1 VRISRVIS
9 AAVLLLLATA
19 AGAQD
24 FGETVQIDVIEV
36 PVTVVDRDG
45 RTVRGLTKANFEL
58 YDDGK
63 RIPIEY
69 FEAVDIA
76 RVTANADKAEVPLP
90 PVSTR
95 NFLLLFDLEN
105 SAPGVI
111 ARAQQAAK
119 QFLAGDLMPHDVVA
133 AGIFTAERGV
143 QLLTSFS
150 SDRTLIARAV
160 DSLEQPQRFRIA
172 DPLMLSAL
180 PEPLRAEQ
188 HEQIRSIAA
197 LRANDTEK
205 RARLRVLVNQ
215 LGRVAHVLNRLHGQK
230 QVILLS
236 EGFDARIVLGREDL
250 QSNESREEIDQVFR
264 GEGYR
269 VDNDQRFGNSA
280 SRRDVEEMAELFRH
294 ADVVLHAIDIAGL
307 RSDVDASDGYRRSS
321 NEALSLLTTPT
332 GGTVFKNVND
342 LAENF
347 SRMLRQQEVVYVLG
361 FNAPDTGKPGRFHT
375 LKVKTVDAKVARV
388 AHRSGYF
395 EVKPDLTELEKTL
408 TLAEIIVGDIPIDDV
423 ELRMTTSPMPGPNGK
438 ARIPVVIEIPG
449 PDLLSEITGSTATAT
464 LFLYAFDKD
473 GRVVDHLQQRIALD
487 LAQAGESIRT
497 SGIRYYGSL
506 RAQAG
511 EYAIKAMVRVEESGR
526 IGFTRTDVPVPAF
539 DRATVLPPLL
549 FVEPQKWVML
559 TGASRGD
566 EFPYPFAA
574 GDDQYVPRSNPAL
587 DADGEYTLALFLYQI
602 PIEGLG
608 LEPAVTSLD
617 GTRHAADVAL
627 LGRTSADEH
636 GGTKLLFSFRPK
648 GLASGEYELQL
659 SVKAQDGAASKVSM
673 PFLLR

>member
-1 VRISRVIS
+1 MNSSRVVT
-9 AAVLLLLATA
+9 AAILLLLAAA

-45 RTVRGLTKANFEL
+45 HTVRGLTKANFEL

-63 RIPIEY
+63 RVPIDY

-76 RVTANADKAEVPLP
+76 RVTAGAERSESPLP

-105 SAPGVI
+105 SEPGAI
-111 ARAQQAAK
+111 GRAQQAAK
-119 QFLAGDLMPHDVVA
+119 QFLEGGLTPHDLVA
-133 AGIFTAERGV
+133 VGIFTAERGA

-150 SDRTLIARAV
+150 TDRNLIARAIGAL
-160 DSLEQPQRFRIA
+160 DDPQQFRIA

-180 PEPLRAEQ
+180 PLEQGARVMDVLQLRDEQ
-188 HEQIRSIAA
+188 TRNAA
-197 LRANDTEK
+197 SSRASDGEK
-205 RARLRVLVNQ
+205 RARLRVQLNQ

-236 EGFDARIVLGREDL
+236 EGFDARVVLGREEL
-250 QSNESREEIDQVFR
+250 QSQESRDEIDQVFR
-264 GEGYR
+264 GEAYK
-269 VDNDQRFGNSA
+269 VDSDQRFGNVSA
-280 SRRDVEEMAELFRH
+280 RRDVDEMAELFRRS
-294 ADVVLHAIDIAGL
+294 DVVLHAIDIAGL
-307 RSDVDASDGYRRSS
+307 RSDVDASEGYRRSS
-321 NEALSLLTTPT
+321 NESLSLLTAPT

-347 SRMLRQQEVVYVLG
+347 SRMLRQQEVVYVIG
-361 FNAPDTGKPGRFHT
+361 FNARDTGKPGRFHT

-395 EVKPDLTELEKTL
+395 ETRPDLTELEKTL

-449 PDLLSEITGSTATAT
+449 PDLLSEIKGSTATAT
-464 LFLYAFDKD
+464 LFLYAFDKEN
-473 GRVVDHLQQRIALD
+473 RVVDHLQQRIALD

-497 SGIRYYGSL
+497 SGIRYYGTL

-539 DRATVLPPLL
+539 DRA
-549 FVEPQKWVML
+549 
-559 TGASRGD
+559 
-566 EFPYPFAA
+566 
-574 GDDQYVPRSNPAL
+574 
-587 DADGEYTLALFLYQI
+587 
-602 PIEGLG
+602 
-608 LEPAVTSLD
+608 
-617 GTRHAADVAL
+617 
-627 LGRTSADEH
+627 
-636 GGTKLLFSFRPK
+636 
-648 GLASGEYELQL
+648 
-659 SVKAQDGAASKVSM
+659 
-673 PFLLR
+673 